1 MVDEDKLS
9 SIDMLESADLLIS
22 SSIRGVGERLLSLC
36 SDTFTVDFLTDFSR
50 LVLIFE
56 LKSSDYSVCWIVET
70 FCFLSFDSPS

>member
-22 SSIRGVGERLLSLC
+22 SSIRGVGERLLSFC
-36 SDTFTVDFLTDFSR
+36 SDTFKVDFLTDFSR

-56 LKSSDYSVCWIVET
+56 LYSSDYSVC
-70 FCFLSFDSPS
+70 